1 MKKDNKDDIILN
13 ERIDNMNFGIES
25 ETLEFKKSTSELTP
39 GVISLSSMLNKHGE
53 GTLYFG
59 IKNDGTI
66 IGQKNVNESTLRDI
80 SRKIAEGI
88 KPQVIPEISMQL
100 IGDKTV
106 IKVTVKGNANLYS
119 AFDKYYIR
127 SFDEDKKVS
136 PDMLRELINA
146 KGEPDLII
154 NEPTIRSDLTFNTLK
169 GLFLI
174 KGYKIND
181 EQFERNMKLLTN
193 DNRFNYM
200 AELLS
205 DKNDIS
211 IKVVT
216 FAGTD
221 KTTMI
226 KRTEYGMKCLISA
239 VNEVLEYMT
248 VINETKVKLGGKKRI
263 EENYFD
269 YASFKEAWLN
279 ACVHTRWIEK
289 IPPAVYIFDDRIEI
303 VSNGGLPKA
312 LNKIDFFKGV
322 SKPVNQA
329 LLNIFT
335 NLDLIDQT
343 GHGVPLI
350 IDKFGENAFYISDN
364 TIIVTIPI
372 NKELLEKVE
381 DEELII
387 LNNNELMVLEEM
399 KKNNKITTKELVNT
413 LKISEGYVEK
423 IIRKLKS
430 ERYISREGS
439 NKTGYWKIL
448 K

>member
-1 MKKDNKDDIILN
+1 M
-13 ERIDNMNFGIES
+13 MNLGMEN
-25 ETLEFKKSTSELTP
+25 ETLEFKKSTSELDE

-59 IKNDGTI
+59 VKNDGTV
-66 IGQKNVNESTLRDI
+66 IGQKDINESTLRDV
-80 SRKIAEGI
+80 SRKVAEGI
-88 KPQVIPEISMQL
+88 KPQVIPEISLQL
-100 IGDKTV
+100 IDDKKI
-106 IKVTVKGNANLYS
+106 IKVTVKGNANIYS
-119 AFDKYYIR
+119 AFERYYIR

-136 PDMLRELINA
+136 PDMLRELINS
-146 KGEPDLII
+146 KGEPDLIV
-154 NEPTIRSDLTFNTLK
+154 NEPTIRNDLTFETLK
-169 GLFLI
+169 GLYLI
-174 KGYKIND
+174 KGHKINN
-181 EQFERNMKLLTN
+181 EQFENNLKLYTN
-193 DNRFNYM
+193 DGRFNYM

-205 DKNDIS
+205 DNNDIS

-216 FAGTD
+216 FAGKD
-221 KTTMI
+221 KTVML

-239 VNEVLEYMT
+239 VNEVLEYMD

-269 YASFKEAWLN
+269 YACFKEAWLN
-279 ACVHTRWIEK
+279 ACIHTRWIEK

-312 LNKIDFFKGV
+312 LNKTDFFKGV

-350 IDKFGENAFYISDN
+350 INKYGEQAFYISDN

-372 NKELLEKVE
+372 NKELLEKV
-381 DEELII
+381 DKPNNDIEL
-387 LNNNELMVLEEM
+387 
-399 KKNNKITTKELVNT
+399 
-413 LKISEGYVEK
+413 SETEQKVY
-423 IIRKLKS
+423 
-430 ERYISREGS
+430 
-439 NKTGYWKIL
+439 N
-448 K
+448 

>member
-1 MKKDNKDDIILN
+1 M
-13 ERIDNMNFGIES
+13 MNLGMEN
-25 ETLEFKKSTSELTP
+25 ETLEFKKSTSELDE

-59 IKNDGTI
+59 VKNDGTV
-66 IGQKNVNESTLRDI
+66 IGQKDINESTLRDV
-80 SRKIAEGI
+80 SRKVAEGI
-88 KPQVIPEISMQL
+88 KPQVIPEISLQL
-100 IGDKTV
+100 IDDKKI
-106 IKVTVKGNANLYS
+106 IKVTVKGNANIYS
-119 AFDKYYIR
+119 AFERYYIR

-136 PDMLRELINA
+136 PDMLRELINS
-146 KGEPDLII
+146 KGEPDLIV
-154 NEPTIRSDLTFNTLK
+154 NEPTIRNDLTFETLK
-169 GLFLI
+169 GLYLI
-174 KGYKIND
+174 KGHKINN
-181 EQFERNMKLLTN
+181 EQFENNLKLYTN
-193 DNRFNYM
+193 DGRFNYM

-205 DKNDIS
+205 DNNDIS

-216 FAGTD
+216 FAGKD
-221 KTTMI
+221 KTVML

-239 VNEVLEYMT
+239 VNEVLEYMD

-269 YASFKEAWLN
+269 YACFKEAWLN
-279 ACVHTRWIEK
+279 ACIHTRWIEK

-312 LNKIDFFKGV
+312 LNKTDFFKGV

-350 IDKFGENAFYISDN
+350 INKYGEQAFYISDN

-372 NKELLEKVE
+372 NKELLEKVDKPN
-381 DEELII
+381 DEIALSETEQKVYNCIR
-387 LNNNELMVLEEM
+387 
-399 KKNNKITTKELVNT
+399 KNANIT
-413 LKISEGYVEK
+413 ISELSDKVSIGDRQVMRVLNSLK
-423 IIRKLKS
+423 NKNIIR
-430 ERYISREGS
+430 REGS
-439 NKTGYWKIL
+439 NKNGVWKIIE
-448 K
+448 KQ

>member
-1 MKKDNKDDIILN
+1 
-13 ERIDNMNFGIES
+13 MNLGMES
-25 ETLEFKKSTSELTP
+25 ETLEFKRSTSELEE

-53 GTLYFG
+53 GILYFG
-59 IKNDGTI
+59 VKNDGTI
-66 IGQKNVNESTLRDI
+66 IGQKDINESTLRDV

-88 KPQVIPEISMQL
+88 KPQVIPEISLQL
-100 IGDKTV
+100 IDDKKI
-106 IKVTVKGNANLYS
+106 IKVAVKGSANIYS
-119 AFDKYYIR
+119 AFEKYYTR

-136 PDMLRELINA
+136 PDMLRELMNR

-154 NEPTIRSDLTFNTLK
+154 NEPTIRSDLKFETLK

-174 KGYKIND
+174 KGRKIND
-181 EQFERNMKLLTN
+181 EQFENNMKLYTN
-193 DNRFNYM
+193 DGKFNYM

-205 DKNDIS
+205 DNNDIS

-216 FAGTD
+216 FAGKD
-221 KTTMI
+221 KTVML

-239 VNEVLEYMT
+239 VNEVLEYMN

-263 EENYFD
+263 EESYFD
-269 YASFKEAWLN
+269 YACFKEAWIN
-279 ACVHTRWIEK
+279 ACIHTRWVEK

-312 LNKIDFFKGV
+312 LNKSDFFKGV

-350 IDKFGENAFYISDN
+350 IKKYGKEAFYISAN

-372 NKELLEKVE
+372 NKELLEEIE
-381 DEELII
+381 DKDDYLELNETETEVYNCIRENENI
-387 LNNNELMVLEEM
+387 TIPALSKEVDVGERQIMRVLN
-399 KKNNKITTKELVNT
+399 
-413 LKISEGYVEK
+413 
-423 IIRKLKS
+423 KLK
-430 ERYISREGS
+430 EKKYIKREGS
-439 NKTGYWKIL
+439 NKKGSWKIL
-448 K
+448 

>member
-1 MKKDNKDDIILN
+1 M
-13 ERIDNMNFGIES
+13 MNLGMEN
-25 ETLEFKKSTSELTP
+25 ETLEFKKSTSELDE

-59 IKNDGTI
+59 VKNDGTV
-66 IGQKNVNESTLRDI
+66 IGQKDINESTLRDV
-80 SRKIAEGI
+80 SRKVAEGI
-88 KPQVIPEISMQL
+88 KPQVIPEISLQL
-100 IGDKTV
+100 IDDKKI
-106 IKVTVKGNANLYS
+106 IKVTVKGNANIYS
-119 AFDKYYIR
+119 AFERYYIR

-136 PDMLRELINA
+136 PDMLRELINS
-146 KGEPDLII
+146 KGEPDLIV
-154 NEPTIRSDLTFNTLK
+154 NEPTIRNDLTFETLK
-169 GLFLI
+169 GLYLI
-174 KGYKIND
+174 KGHKIND
-181 EQFERNMKLLTN
+181 EQFENNLKLYTN
-193 DNRFNYM
+193 DGRFNYM

-205 DKNDIS
+205 DNNDIS

-216 FAGTD
+216 FAGKD
-221 KTTMI
+221 KTVML

-239 VNEVLEYMT
+239 VNEVLEYMD

-269 YASFKEAWLN
+269 YACFKEAWLN
-279 ACVHTRWIEK
+279 ACIHTRWIEK

-312 LNKIDFFKGV
+312 LNKTDFFKGV

-350 IDKFGENAFYISDN
+350 INKYGEQAFYISDN

-372 NKELLEKVE
+372 NKELLEKVDKPN
-381 DEELII
+381 DEIALSETEQKVYNCIR
-387 LNNNELMVLEEM
+387 
-399 KKNNKITTKELVNT
+399 KNANIT
-413 LKISEGYVEK
+413 ISELSDKVSIGDRQVMRVLNSLK
-423 IIRKLKS
+423 DKNIIR
-430 ERYISREGS
+430 REGS
-439 NKTGYWKIL
+439 NKNGVWKIVE

>member
-1 MKKDNKDDIILN
+1 
-13 ERIDNMNFGIES
+13 MNLGMES
-25 ETLEFKKSTSELTP
+25 EILEFKKSTSELIE

-59 IKNDGTI
+59 VKNDGTV
-66 IGQKNVNESTLRDI
+66 IGQKDINESTLRDI
-80 SRKIAEGI
+80 SRKISEGI
-88 KPQVIPEISMQL
+88 KPQVIPEISIQL
-100 IGDKTV
+100 IEEKTI
-106 IKVTVKGNANLYS
+106 IKIFVKGNANIYS

-154 NEPTIRSDLTFNTLK
+154 SEPTIRNDLTFETLK
-169 GLFLI
+169 GMYLI
-174 KGYKIND
+174 KGYKINNT
-181 EQFERNMKLLTN
+181 QFENNMKLYTN
-193 DNRFNYM
+193 DGRFNYM

-216 FAGTD
+216 FAGKD
-221 KTTMI
+221 KTVML

-239 VNEVLEYMT
+239 VNDVLEYMN
-248 VINETKVKLGGKKRI
+248 VINETKVKLGGIRRI
-263 EENYFD
+263 EESYFD

-312 LNKIDFFKGV
+312 LNKKDFFKGV

-350 IDKFGENAFYISDN
+350 IDKYGEEAFYISDN
-364 TIIVTIPI
+364 TVIVTIPI
-372 NKELLEKVE
+372 NKELLEKNTE
-381 DEELII
+381 NDRNIDMSDSKYKI
-387 LNNNELMVLEEM
+387 YNCINKNNE
-399 KKNNKITTKELVNT
+399 ITIAELT
-413 LKISEGYVEK
+413 IETKISKRQVIRIINELKEHGY
-423 IIRKLKS
+423 I
-430 ERYISREGS
+430 ERVGS
-439 NKTGYWKIL
+439 NKTGHWKVL